1 MIKCAAEIGI
11 LTKNV
16 KFRLEKPELGER
28 LVVSGGMKADV
39 RRVTPP
45 HTHALVRILRRRL
58 ICVIYFTY
66 NNVYTGFRF
75 R

>member
-45 HTHALVRILRRRL
+45 SHARPCADLAKTPNMRNILYIQQCIHR
-58 ICVIYFTY
+58 V
-66 NNVYTGFRF
+66 
-75 R
+75 